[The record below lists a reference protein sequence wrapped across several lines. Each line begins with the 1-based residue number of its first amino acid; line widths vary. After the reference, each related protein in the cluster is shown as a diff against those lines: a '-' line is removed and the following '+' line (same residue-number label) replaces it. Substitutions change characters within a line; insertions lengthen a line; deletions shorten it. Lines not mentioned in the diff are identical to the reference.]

1 MGKTL
6 DAEISRV
13 FEIRPICFRGLLCRM
28 VWFLPV
34 RTYMN
39 SQDTLAMSWVSCWL
53 CSRVFEMA
61 SVTPQ
66 PQQAGEHVVGTVR
79 CCQSLFM
86 QSLSHSERGKKVPFY
101 GVSLSD
107 EAELQAMRRPAHG
120 AR

>member
-13 FEIRPICFRGLLCRM
+13 FEIRPICFRGLLRRM
-28 VWFLPV
+28 VRFLPV

-66 PQQAGEHVVGTVR
+66 PQQAGGA
-79 CCQSLFM
+79 CGGDSQM
-86 QSLSHSERGKKVPFY
+86 LSVIVY
-101 GVSLSD
+101 
-107 EAELQAMRRPAHG
+107 AELESL
-120 AR
+120 